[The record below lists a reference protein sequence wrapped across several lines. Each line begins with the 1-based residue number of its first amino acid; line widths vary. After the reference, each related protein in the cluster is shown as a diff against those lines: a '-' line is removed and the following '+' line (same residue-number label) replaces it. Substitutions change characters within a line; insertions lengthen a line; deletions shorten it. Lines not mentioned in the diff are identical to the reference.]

1 MSNSDN
7 KTDNSKL
14 VTTDTVYVSP
24 DGGTMCVWKIKDSA
38 SIIKHTTAKAEN
50 FQTKADESIDT

>member
-1 MSNSDN
+1 MSPPDT

-14 VTTDTVYVSP
+14 VTTGTLYVSP
-24 DGGTMCVWKIKDSA
+24 DSGPACVLKIKGSA
-38 SIIKHTTAKAEN
+38 SIIKHTAAKAEN